1 MSFYNKGDKPIFYKA
16 LRIKANLKN
25 KINMPMRTKLT
36 VMITFLIISTT
47 VISQDSIKPKINE
60 YYLGLAGFSPLS
72 IQLKYKRQIKE
83 KTFFKVGLIE
93 LFANTN
99 SRAYSNSSQSK
110 TNYWRYSAG
119 LEIGI
124 EFRKLISNRFSLYHG
139 PNINYSYSRDQSRV
153 FSPILTQEQQKTSIT
168 RNNFSLPYTLGIL
181 FNVTSNILISAEI
194 NPAISYA
201 IVDLKNGQ
209 NPSVNTNESYVNFNF
224 SNRLGLLSIVY
235 RP

>member
-1 MSFYNKGDKPIFYKA
+1 LYYTTNSG
-16 LRIKANLKN
+16 IKNN
-25 KINMPMRTKLT
+25 INTPMKTKL
-36 VMITFLIISTT
+36 VVIATFLTISTT

-93 LFANTN
+93 LFASTN
-99 SRAYSNSSQSK
+99 ATGFSSTSQFK
-110 TNYWRYSAG
+110 TTFWRYSAG

-153 FSPILTQEQQKTSIT
+153 FSPVLTQEQQKTSVT
-168 RNNFSLPYTLGIL
+168 RNNFSLPYTLGLL
-181 FNVTSNILISAEI
+181 FNITPNILISAEI

-201 IVDLKNGQ
+201 IIDLKNGQ
-209 NPSVNTNESYVNFNF
+209 NPSVNNNEDYANFNF